1 MKRRSATRWATLQN
15 TELTRLTVESAV
27 ATKLGAM
34 ISSDVPSPPS
44 QPGHPVFRSAARPP
58 PSIYLGLWNRG
69 EQLTLN
75 SDTTLM
81 ERWRTNQKVRGR
93 SPDPPNQPAPAIH
106 PGDPPHSAV
115 RETE

>member
-1 MKRRSATRWATLQN
+1 MFHLRRANQVTPSFDQ
-15 TELTRLTVESAV
+15 RL
-27 ATKLGAM
+27 G
-34 ISSDVPSPPS
+34 
-44 QPGHPVFRSAARPP
+44 QP

-93 SPDPPNQPAPAIH
+93 
-106 PGDPPHSAV
+106 
-115 RETE
+115 